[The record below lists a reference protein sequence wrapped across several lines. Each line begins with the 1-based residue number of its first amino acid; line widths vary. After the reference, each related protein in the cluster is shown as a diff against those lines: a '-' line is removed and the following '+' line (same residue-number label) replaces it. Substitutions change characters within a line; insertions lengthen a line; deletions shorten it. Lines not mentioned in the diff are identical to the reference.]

1 MPPDFAPFS
10 IALHHFFG
18 SKQPVFSGKMNFLN
32 KIISVFNTHAE
43 APAFCIQNKFYTY
56 SDLGLVVASIQSK
69 IKENCPGEQNLG
81 IVIKDDLETYASI
94 LAIFLSGKTY
104 IPIHPAYPVE
114 RASQII
120 EQAGIKYL
128 LSKTENNTYPNVTV
142 IATGKTPLDETGSIS
157 LAAFPLDETNA
168 YILFTSG
175 STGVPK
181 GVPITCHNLDSFV
194 NAFDALGYKTDHN
207 DRFLQMFELT
217 FDLSVMSYLIPLC
230 TGACVYTVPDTGMK
244 FTNIYNVLETR
255 KITFALMVPSVL
267 ANLRPYF
274 EEIDL
279 PDMRYSLFCG
289 EALYKDVLQE
299 WMRCVPNAVVENV
312 YGPTEATIFCLTYK
326 IGGNITDYN
335 GIVSIG
341 APMQDMDAIVV
352 DEAYKQLPDGEKGEL
367 CLYGNQL
374 TPGYLNAEKTRE
386 AFFEQNGKRYY
397 RTGDIAFRNEEGNF
411 IYCGRIDHQV
421 KIQGFRIELSE
432 IEFHLRAITGS
443 SNVVALAVNSPN
455 GLMQISVVFEG
466 GDRDTTDILEILKTK
481 VPPYMI
487 PAQVHFVIAFPLN
500 TSGKTDRKALQKMI
514 A

>member
-1 MPPDFAPFS
+1 
-10 IALHHFFG
+10 
-18 SKQPVFSGKMNFLN
+18 MNFLH

-56 SDLGLVVASIQSK
+56 STLQSLVSSIQQK
-69 IKENCPGEQNLG
+69 INENCPSEQNIG
-81 IVIKDDLETYASI
+81 IIIKDDLETYASI
-94 LAIFLSGKTY
+94 LAIFLLGKTY
-104 IPIHPAYPVE
+104 IPIHPTYPIE
-114 RASQII
+114 RATQII
-120 EQAGIKYL
+120 EQAGIRYL
-128 LSKTENNTYPNVTV
+128 LSETGSNNYPSVAV
-142 IATGKTPLDETGSIS
+142 IATAADAQGTNTSAALKPFSI
-157 LAAFPLDETNA
+157 EKTNA

-181 GVPITCHNLDSFV
+181 GVPITYYNLDSFV
-194 NAFDALGYKTDHN
+194 NAFHALGYQNDHT

-230 TGACVYTVPDTGMK
+230 TGACVYTIPDTGMK
-244 FTNIYNVLETR
+244 FTNIYNVLTAH

-289 EALYKDVLQE
+289 EALYKDVLVE

-326 IGGNITDYN
+326 IPGAAHISDYN
-335 GIVSIG
+335 GIVTIG
-341 APMQDMDAIVV
+341 TPMQGMEAIVV
-352 DEAYKQLPDGEKGEL
+352 DDAYHPLPDGEKGEL
-367 CLYGNQL
+367 CLYGSQL

-386 AFFEQNGKRYY
+386 AFFELDGKRYY
-397 RTGDIAFRNEEGNF
+397 RTGDIAFRNEDGNF
-411 IYCGRIDHQV
+411 IYCGRVDHQV
-421 KIQGFRIELSE
+421 KIQGFRVELSE

-443 SNVVALAVNSPN
+443 SNVVALAMNSSN
-455 GLMQISVVFEG
+455 GLTQINVVFEG
-466 GDRDTTDILEILKTK
+466 THNDTTEIIEILKTK

-487 PAQVHFVIAFPLN
+487 PAQVHFVATFPLN
-500 TSGKTDRKALQKMI
+500 TSGKTDRKALQKLI
-514 A
+514 G

>member
-1 MPPDFAPFS
+1 
-10 IALHHFFG
+10 
-18 SKQPVFSGKMNFLN
+18 MNFLN
-32 KIISVFNTHAE
+32 KITSVFNTYAE
-43 APAFCIQNKFYTY
+43 RNAFCIQNKFYSYT
-56 SDLGLVVASIQSK
+56 DLLALTASIQTTINSR
-69 IKENCPGEQNLG
+69 CPGEQNIG
-81 IVIKDDLETYASI
+81 IVIKDDIETYASI
-94 LAIFLSGKTY
+94 LAIFFSGKTY
-104 IPIHPAYPVE
+104 IPIHPTYPPE
-114 RASQII
+114 RTDQII
-120 EQAGIKYL
+120 EQAGIKFL
-128 LSKTENNTYPNVTV
+128 LSKTDDTSYLGATL
-142 IATGKTPLDETGSIS
+142 IATGYSSDQKNSDIA
-157 LAAFPLDETNA
+157 LASFPFEKTNA

-181 GVPITCHNLDSFV
+181 GVPITYHNLDSFV
-194 NAFDALGYKTDHN
+194 TAFSALAYEIDCN

-230 TGACVYTVPDTGMK
+230 HGACVYTIPDSGMK
-244 FTNIYNVLETR
+244 FTNIYNVLSTH

-289 EALYKDVLQE
+289 EALYKDVVVE
-299 WMRCVPNAVVENV
+299 WLRCVPNAVVENV

-326 IGGNITDYN
+326 IEDAATIIEYN
-335 GIVSIG
+335 GIVTIG
-341 APMQDMDAIVV
+341 TPMQGMEAIVV
-352 DEAYKQLPDGEKGEL
+352 DDAHQELPDGEKGEL

-374 TPGYLNAEKTRE
+374 TPGYLNAEKTKD
-386 AFFEQNGKRYY
+386 AFFELNGKRYY
-397 RTGDIAFRNEEGNF
+397 RTGDITFRNEDGNF
-411 IYCGRIDHQV
+411 IYCGRVDHQV

-443 SNVVALAVNSPN
+443 SNVVALAVNAPN
-455 GLMQISVVFEG
+455 GMMQITAVFEG
-466 GDRDTTDILEILKTK
+466 EESDTEPTLEALKTK

-487 PAQVHFVIAFPLN
+487 PAAVHFVATFPLN

>member
-1 MPPDFAPFS
+1 
-10 IALHHFFG
+10 
-18 SKQPVFSGKMNFLN
+18 MNFLS
-32 KIISVFNTHAE
+32 KIISAFKDHGAR
-43 APAFCIQNKFYTY
+43 PAFCIQNKYY
-56 SDLGLVVASIQSK
+56 SYAELESIVSSVQLK
-69 IKENCPGEQNLG
+69 INENCGNEQNIG
-81 IVIKDDLETYASI
+81 IVVHDDIETYASI
-94 LAIFLSGKTY
+94 LAIFISGKTY
-104 IPIHPAYPVE
+104 IPIHPGYPAE
-114 RASQII
+114 RAGQIF

-128 LSKTENNTYPNVTV
+128 LAKTITDTYSGVTT
-142 IATGKTPLDETGSIS
+142 IATGEESPENTGKLSTSSFSLDK
-157 LAAFPLDETNA
+157 TNA

-181 GVPITCHNLDSFV
+181 GVPITYFNLDSFV

-230 TGACVYTVPDTGMK
+230 KGACVYTIPDSGMK
-244 FTNIYNVLETR
+244 FTNIYSVLTTH

-289 EALYKDVLQE
+289 EALYKDVVAE

-312 YGPTEATIFCLTYK
+312 YGPTEATIFCLTYR
-326 IGGNITDYN
+326 ITDVHNISEYN
-335 GIVSIG
+335 GIVTIG
-341 APMQDMDAIVV
+341 TPMQDMEAIVV
-352 DEAYKQLPDGEKGEL
+352 NDSYKQLPEGEKGEL

-374 TPGYLNAEKTRE
+374 TPGYLNADKTRE
-386 AFFEQNGKRYY
+386 AFFELDGKRYY
-397 RTGDIAFRNEEGNF
+397 RTGDIAFKNEDGNF
-411 IYCGRIDHQV
+411 IYCGRVDHQV

-443 SNVVALAVNSPN
+443 SNVVALAMNAPN
-455 GLMQISVVFEG
+455 GMMQISVVFEG
-466 GDRDTTDILEILKTK
+466 AENDPEPVLETLKTK

-487 PAQVHFVIAFPLN
+487 PAAVHFVATFPLN

-514 A
+514 E

>member
-1 MPPDFAPFS
+1 
-10 IALHHFFG
+10 
-18 SKQPVFSGKMNFLN
+18 MNFLSN
-32 KIISVFNTHAE
+32 ITSVFKEHA
-43 APAFCIQNKFYTY
+43 ARPAFCIQNKQY
-56 SDLGLVVASIQSK
+56 SYAELQSLISAIQVK
-69 IKENCPGEQNLG
+69 IKENCAGEQNIG
-81 IVIKDDLETYASI
+81 IVLHDDIETYASVI
-94 LAIFLSGKTY
+94 AIFLLGKTY
-104 IPIHPAYPVE
+104 IPIHPGYPVE
-114 RASQII
+114 RAGQIF

-128 LSKTENNTYPNVTV
+128 LARTNNDTYTGVVTL
-142 IATGKTPLDETGSIS
+142 ATGEASGIAEAE
-157 LAAFPLDETNA
+157 LACPSFSPDKTNA

-181 GVPITCHNLDSFV
+181 GVPITYYNLDSFV

-217 FDLSVMSYLIPLC
+217 FDLSVMSYLIPLSK
-230 TGACVYTVPDTGMK
+230 GACVYTIPDSGMK
-244 FTNIYNVLETR
+244 FTNIYSVLTTH

-289 EALYKDVLQE
+289 EALYKDVVSE
-299 WMRCVPNAVVENV
+299 WMRCVPEAVVENV
-312 YGPTEATIFCLTYK
+312 YGPTEATIFCLTYR
-326 IGGNITDYN
+326 ITDVNSISEYN
-335 GIVSIG
+335 GIVTIG
-341 APMQDMDAIVV
+341 QPMRGMEAIVV
-352 DEAYKQLPDGEKGEL
+352 DDASAQLPDGEKGEL

-374 TPGYLNAEKTRE
+374 TPGYLSAEKTRE
-386 AFFEQNGKRYY
+386 AFFELNGKRYY
-397 RTGDIAFRNEEGNF
+397 HTGDIAFINEDGNF
-411 IYCGRIDHQV
+411 IYCGRVDHQV

-443 SNVVALAVNSPN
+443 SNVVALAVNNPN

-466 GDRDTTDILEILKTK
+466 AETDAEPVLEVLKTK

-487 PAQVHFVIAFPLN
+487 PAAVHFVATFPLN